1 MMQWK
6 RFLADR
12 MAKRDEDLVN
22 DAYTP
27 LGHVRAELDRLA
39 RQVRQLPTT
48 RGMYYD
54 QARSVKL
61 KDVLALLREAK
72 K

>member
-39 RQVRQLPTT
+39 RQVRELN
-48 RGMYYD
+48 RYD
-54 QARSVKL
+54 IAQVECLKL